1 LEKLDV
7 LGFLSMCSAKIYSVE
22 PDSAKSDGPVLE
34 TGGSQISR
42 NSDNSSKATT
52 TNHDDWM
59 EDIPGTLFRE
69 F

>member
-1 LEKLDV
+1 
-7 LGFLSMCSAKIYSVE
+7 MCSAKIYSVE
-22 PDSAKSDGPVLE
+22 PDSAKPDGPVLE

-52 TNHDDWM
+52 TDLDGWM
-59 EDIPGTLFRE
+59 EDTPDTLFKE